1 MFCFLKKKSIQRT
14 GVYLQIELL
23 SRDQIFDL
31 QIDLVS
37 RDRIFDLEIVLH
49 SADRIFDLNI
59 QSRDTVLI
67 RSAGRIFDL
76 EIEFS
81 SFDTFSLI

>member
-14 GVYLQIELL
+14 GVCLQIELL

-37 RDRIFDLEIVLH
+37 RDRIFDL
-49 SADRIFDLNI
+49 NI

-67 RSAGRIFDL
+67 RSAGRLFDL